1 MLLQKVGDYLLMLFR
16 GKYDVEK
23 QFIIKWLTTNH
34 GSF

>member
-23 QFIIKWLTTNH
+23 QFIIK
-34 GSF
+34 